1 MNGSGFHFSWQVLSA
16 IRLATVF
23 FSHFA
28 PHPPFRLR
36 YFPLLLVSVL
46 VLVAAA
52 AYDILVVQL
61 FWRELGLAMPST
73 IMSMLRL
80 GARLRVAGL
89 G

>member
-1 MNGSGFHFSWQVLSA
+1 MSGSICHPSTN
-16 IRLATVF
+16 RF
-23 FSHFA
+23 FFLIL
-28 PHPPFRLR
+28 PHIPPFRLR

-80 GARLRVAGL
+80 GTRLRVAGL